1 MHPQYEYGGYDF
13 ALMKL
18 TNPATLNGH
27 VGTICLPE
35 STEKLP
41 VGTVLWETG
50 WGQTSHGGPM
60 SDVLKELEV
69 VIVPRDIKPWYR
81 NLPYSEFLTTAT
93 QEGHGTCRGDSG
105 GPVVHERNGR
115 WYLEGV
121 HSWGRFTCAQP
132 GRYDGQADVRTALP
146 WITDTIK
153 NN

>member
-1 MHPQYEYGGYDF
+1 MHPQYKFPKYDF

-18 TNPATLNGH
+18 ANPATINDH

-35 STEKLP
+35 STTKLP
-41 VGTVLWETG
+41 AGTVLWETG
-50 WGQTSHGGPM
+50 WGKLSHYAWL

-69 VIVPRDIKPWYR
+69 VIAPRDSYWR
-81 NLPYSEFLTTAT
+81 SLHNTEFITTAT
-93 QEGHGTCRGDSG
+93 EGHGTCRGDSG

-121 HSWGRFTCAQP
+121 HSWGRPTCAQP
-132 GRYDGQADVRTALP
+132 GYYDGQADVRAVLQ
-146 WITDTIK
+146 WIKDTMK